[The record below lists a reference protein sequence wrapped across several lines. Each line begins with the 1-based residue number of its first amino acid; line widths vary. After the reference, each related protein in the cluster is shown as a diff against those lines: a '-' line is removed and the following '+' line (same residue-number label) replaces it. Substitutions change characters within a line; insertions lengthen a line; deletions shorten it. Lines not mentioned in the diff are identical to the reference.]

1 MSAIFLTTHTVAN
14 YPGNTYFSHETEGG
28 VMAASVLVEPQ
39 RNAKKQDGAPVASL
53 REVTKK
59 FGGQVALDRFSLQL
73 HAGEVVALLGP
84 NGAGK
89 TTAVRLLLGLSQAT
103 SGEVKIFG
111 GNPRDRASRLRLGA
125 MLQVG
130 RMPETL
136 RVREHLQ
143 LFSSYYA
150 QPRPLNELLAIAG
163 LEGLEERLFG
173 TLSGGQ
179 KQRVL
184 FALALCGDPDLIC
197 LDEPTLG
204 MDVEAR
210 RAMWEQ
216 VRKLAARG
224 KTILLTTHYLEEAD
238 ALASRI
244 VVIQRGKVIAEG
256 TPQELKSADG
266 SRSIR
271 CTTSLQASFVSALPG
286 VTSVEQ
292 DGDVMLVRTHRPEA
306 VLRTMLAHDAAL
318 SGLEVRAAALED
330 AFLALTTNTTAA
342 VQ

>member
-1 MSAIFLTTHTVAN
+1 
-14 YPGNTYFSHETEGG
+14 
-28 VMAASVLVEPQ
+28 MAASVILEPCQ
-39 RNAKKQDGAPVASL
+39 NATDNAAPSVIASL
-53 REVTKK
+53 RSVTKK
-59 FGGQVALDRFSLQL
+59 FGQQIALDRLSLELRQ
-73 HAGEVVALLGP
+73 GEVVALLGP

-89 TTAVRLLLGLSQAT
+89 TTAVRLLLGLSEAT
-103 SGEVKIFG
+103 SGEVSIFG

-143 LFSSYYA
+143 LFSSYYDH
-150 QPRPLNELLAIAG
+150 PRTLDELLAVAG
-163 LEGLEERLFG
+163 LEGLQERLFG

-216 VRKLAARG
+216 VRKLAAAG

-244 VVIQRGKVIAEG
+244 IVVQKGKVIAEG
-256 TPQELKSADG
+256 TPKELKAADQ
-266 SRSIR
+266 SRTIR
-271 CTTSLQASFVSALPG
+271 CTTSLQPSFVSALAG

-292 DGDVMLVRTHRPEA
+292 EGSTMLVRTQAPEFL
-306 VLRTMLAHDAAL
+306 LRIMLERDPAL

-330 AFLALTTNTTAA
+330 AFLALTNQTNA
-342 VQ
+342 VTR

>member
-1 MSAIFLTTHTVAN
+1 M
-14 YPGNTYFSHETEGG
+14 EGL
-28 VMAASVLVEPQ
+28 MATSVFVEPCQ
-39 RNAKKQDGAPVASL
+39 NATNQNLESSVIASL
-53 REVTKK
+53 RGVTKQ
-59 FGGQVALDRFSLQL
+59 FGRQIALDRLSLELRQ
-73 HAGEVVALLGP
+73 GEVVALLGP

-103 SGEVKIFG
+103 SGEVSIFG

-143 LFSSYYA
+143 LFRSYYDN
-150 QPRPLNELLAIAG
+150 PRPLDELLAVAG
-163 LEGLEERLFG
+163 LEGLEARMFG

-244 VVIQRGKVIAEG
+244 IVIQKGTVIAEG
-256 TPQELKSADG
+256 TPAELKAGDQ
-266 SRSIR
+266 SRTIR
-271 CTTSLQASFVSALPG
+271 CTTSLQLSFVSALPG

-292 DGDVMLVRTHRPEA
+292 DGNTMLVRTQTPEP
-306 VLRTMLAHDAAL
+306 VLRTMLEQDPAL

-330 AFLALTTNTTAA
+330 AFLALTNQTTA
-342 VQ
+342 VTR

>member
-1 MSAIFLTTHTVAN
+1 
-14 YPGNTYFSHETEGG
+14 
-28 VMAASVLVEPQ
+28 MAASVVLEPCH
-39 RNAKKQDGAPVASL
+39 NTTIGHPEGSVIASL
-53 REVTKK
+53 RSVTKK
-59 FGGQVALDRFSLQL
+59 FGQQVALDCLSLEL
-73 HAGEVVALLGP
+73 RRGEVVALLGP

-103 SGEVKIFG
+103 SGEVRIFG

-150 QPRPLNELLAIAG
+150 NPRPLEELLAVAG
-163 LEGLEERLFG
+163 LEGLEEKLFG

-197 LDEPTLG
+197 LDEPTVG

-244 VVIQRGKVIAEG
+244 VVIQKGKVIAEG
-256 TPQELKSADG
+256 TPQELKTADS

-271 CTTSLQASFVSALPG
+271 CTTSLQPRLFPPYLALPAWSRMA
-286 VTSVEQ
+286 TRCWYERARQKPCFAPCSS
-292 DGDVMLVRTHRPEA
+292 RTLH
-306 VLRTMLAHDAAL
+306 
-318 SGLEVRAAALED
+318 
-330 AFLALTTNTTAA
+330 
-342 VQ
+342 

>member
-1 MSAIFLTTHTVAN
+1 M
-14 YPGNTYFSHETEGG
+14 
-28 VMAASVLVEPQ
+28 
-39 RNAKKQDGAPVASL
+39 
-53 REVTKK
+53 
-59 FGGQVALDRFSLQL
+59 
-73 HAGEVVALLGP
+73 
-84 NGAGK
+84 
-89 TTAVRLLLGLSQAT
+89 
-103 SGEVKIFG
+103 
-111 GNPRDRASRLRLGA
+111 
-125 MLQVG
+125 
-130 RMPETL
+130 
-136 RVREHLQ
+136 
-143 LFSSYYA
+143 
-150 QPRPLNELLAIAG
+150 
-163 LEGLEERLFG
+163 EERFFG

-216 VRKLAARG
+216 VRKLTARG

-244 VVIQRGKVIAEG
+244 VVIQRGKMVAQG
-256 TPQELKSADG
+256 TPQELKTADG

-271 CTTSLQASFVSALPG
+271 CTTSLRASFVSALPG

-292 DGDVMLVRTHRPEA
+292 DGDAMLVRTRTPEA
-306 VLRTMLAHDAAL
+306 VLRTMLMQDATL

-330 AFLALTTNTTAA
+330 AFLALTNQSVTATE
-342 VQ
+342 

>member
-1 MSAIFLTTHTVAN
+1 M
-14 YPGNTYFSHETEGG
+14 
-28 VMAASVLVEPQ
+28 
-39 RNAKKQDGAPVASL
+39 
-53 REVTKK
+53 
-59 FGGQVALDRFSLQL
+59 
-73 HAGEVVALLGP
+73 LGP

-103 SGEVKIFG
+103 SGEVSIFG

-143 LFSSYYA
+143 LFSSYYDH
-150 QPRPLNELLAIAG
+150 PRPLDELLAVAG
-163 LEGLEERLFG
+163 LEGLEARLFG

-179 KQRVL
+179 KQRML

-216 VRKLAARG
+216 VRKLTARG

-244 VVIQRGKVIAEG
+244 IVIQKGKVIAEG
-256 TPQELKSADG
+256 TPAELKAGDK
-266 SRSIR
+266 SRTIR
-271 CTTSLQASFVSALPG
+271 CTTSLQHSFVSALPG

-292 DGDVMLVRTHRPEA
+292 DGNTMLVRTQAPEP
-306 VLRTMLAHDAAL
+306 VLRTMLERDPAL

-330 AFLALTTNTTAA
+330 AFLALTNQTTA
-342 VQ
+342 VTR

>member
-1 MSAIFLTTHTVAN
+1 MAA
-14 YPGNTYFSHETEGG
+14 G
-28 VMAASVLVEPQ
+28 VMVEPHYVAA
-39 RNAKKQDGAPVASL
+39 NEGSTVASL
-53 REVTKK
+53 HSVTKK
-59 FGGQVALDRFSLQL
+59 FGRQTALDRFSLEL
-73 HAGEVVALLGP
+73 RAGEVVALLGP

-103 SGEVKIFG
+103 SGNVEIFG
-111 GNPRDRASRLRLGA
+111 GNPRDRASRMRLGA

-143 LFSSYYA
+143 LFRSYYP
-150 QPRPLNELLAIAG
+150 QPRPLDELLSVAG
-163 LEGLEERLFG
+163 LAGLEERQFG
-173 TLSGGQ
+173 KLSGGQ
-179 KQRVL
+179 KQRML

-216 VRKLAARG
+216 VRKLTARG

-238 ALASRI
+238 ALADRI
-244 VVIQRGKVIAEG
+244 VVIQKGKVIAEG
-256 TPQELKSADG
+256 TPEELKTADG

-271 CTTSLQASFVSALPG
+271 CSTSLTPSFVSAVPG

-292 DGDVMLVRTHRPEA
+292 DGNSMLVRTPTPEA
-306 VLRTMLAHDAAL
+306 VLRTMLASDIAL
-318 SGLEVRAAALED
+318 SGLEVRATALED
-330 AFLALTTNTTAA
+330 AFLALTNQNTP
-342 VQ
+342 VSQ

>member
-1 MSAIFLTTHTVAN
+1 
-14 YPGNTYFSHETEGG
+14 
-28 VMAASVLVEPQ
+28 MAASVLVEPWHKAV
-39 RNAKKQDGAPVASL
+39 NEGAPIASL

-59 FGGQVALDRFSLQL
+59 FGAHVALDRFSLHL
-73 HAGEVVALLGP
+73 HPGEVVALLGP

-89 TTAVRLLLGLSQAT
+89 TTAVRLLLGLSQAS
-103 SGEVKIFG
+103 SGKVEIFG
-111 GNPRDRASRLRLGA
+111 GNPRDRASRMRLGA

-130 RMPETL
+130 RMPDTL

-143 LFSSYYA
+143 LFSSYYPK
-150 QPRPLNELLAIAG
+150 PRPLDELLALAG
-163 LEGLEERLFG
+163 LSGLEERRFG

-179 KQRVL
+179 QQRVL

-216 VRKLAARG
+216 VRTLAARG

-244 VVIQRGKVIAEG
+244 VVIQRGKAIAEG
-256 TPQELKSADG
+256 TPEELKTADG

-271 CTTSLQASFVSALPG
+271 CITSLAPSFVSALPG
-286 VTSVEQ
+286 VTSVGQ
-292 DGDVMLVRTHRPEA
+292 DGDAMLVRTRTPEA
-306 VLRTMLAHDAAL
+306 VLRTMLYEDTTL
-318 SGLEVRAAALED
+318 SGLEVRGAALED
-330 AFLALTTNTTAA
+330 AFVALTGL
-342 VQ
+342 

>member
-1 MSAIFLTTHTVAN
+1 MSAILLTKDTTARGPITGR
-14 YPGNTYFSHETEGG
+14 YLQWEGLWLLTSLWKLATEG
-28 VMAASVLVEPQ
+28 SVI
-39 RNAKKQDGAPVASL
+39 ASL
-53 REVTKK
+53 RSVTKK
-59 FGGQVALDRFSLQL
+59 FGQQIALDCLSLNL
-73 HAGEVVALLGP
+73 RRGEVVALLGP

-103 SGEVKIFG
+103 SGEVRIFG

-150 QPRPLNELLAIAG
+150 SPRPLDELLAIAG
-163 LEGLEERLFG
+163 LEGLENRLFG

-179 KQRVL
+179 KQRML

-216 VRKLAARG
+216 VRKLAAMG

-244 VVIQRGKVIAEG
+244 VVIQKGKVIAEG
-256 TPQELKSADG
+256 TPQELKTADG

-271 CTTSLQASFVSALPG
+271 CTTSLQPSFVSALPG
-286 VTSVEQ
+286 VTGVEP
-292 DGDVMLVRTHRPEA
+292 DGDTMLVRTRTPEA
-306 VLRTMLAHDAAL
+306 VLRIMLEQDATL

-330 AFLALTTNTTAA
+330 AFLALTNNTTSA

>member
-1 MSAIFLTTHTVAN
+1 MSAIFLTKHTVTNRPA
-14 YPGNTYFSHETEGG
+14 NTYFSHETEGG
-28 VMAASVLVEPQ
+28 VMAASVLIEPQ
-39 RNAKKQDGAPVASL
+39 RNAIRHDGSPVASL
-53 REVTKK
+53 HEVTKK
-59 FGGQVALDRFSLQL
+59 FGGQVALDRFTLQL

-103 SGEVKIFG
+103 TGEVEIFG

-150 QPRPLNELLAIAG
+150 NPRPLAELLAVAG
-163 LEGLEERLFG
+163 LEGLENRLFG

-179 KQRVL
+179 KQRML

-210 RAMWEQ
+210 RSMWEQ

-256 TPQELKSADG
+256 TPQELKTADG

-271 CTTSLQASFVSALPG
+271 CTTSLQASFVSDLPG

-292 DGDVMLVRTHRPEA
+292 DGDVMVVRTHRPQA

-330 AFLALTTNTTAA
+330 AFLALTNNTTAA

>member
-1 MSAIFLTTHTVAN
+1 
-14 YPGNTYFSHETEGG
+14 
-28 VMAASVLVEPQ
+28 MAASVLVEPWHKAV
-39 RNAKKQDGAPVASL
+39 NEGAPIASL

-59 FGGQVALDRFSLQL
+59 FGAHVALDRFSLHL
-73 HAGEVVALLGP
+73 HPGEVVALLGP

-89 TTAVRLLLGLSQAT
+89 TTAVRLLLGLSQAS
-103 SGEVKIFG
+103 SGKVEIFG
-111 GNPRDRASRLRLGA
+111 GNPRDRASRMRLGA

-130 RMPETL
+130 RMPDTL

-143 LFSSYYA
+143 LFSSYYPK
-150 QPRPLNELLAIAG
+150 PRPLDELLALAG
-163 LEGLEERLFG
+163 LSGLEERRFG

-179 KQRVL
+179 QQRVL

-216 VRKLAARG
+216 VRTLAARG

-244 VVIQRGKVIAEG
+244 VVIQRGKAIAEG
-256 TPQELKSADG
+256 TPEELKTADG

-271 CTTSLQASFVSALPG
+271 CITSLAPSFVSALPG
-286 VTSVEQ
+286 VTSVGQ
-292 DGDVMLVRTHRPEA
+292 DGDAMLVRTRTPEA
-306 VLRTMLAHDAAL
+306 VLRTMLHEDTTL
-318 SGLEVRAAALED
+318 SGLEVRGAALED
-330 AFLALTTNTTAA
+330 AFVALTGL
-342 VQ
+342 

>member
-1 MSAIFLTTHTVAN
+1 MATTHQKKDSAI
-14 YPGNTYFSHETEGG
+14 
-28 VMAASVLVEPQ
+28 
-39 RNAKKQDGAPVASL
+39 ASL
-53 REVTKK
+53 ENVSKK
-59 FGGQVALDRFSLQL
+59 FGRQIALDRFSLEL
-73 HAGEVVALLGP
+73 RAGEVVALLGP

-103 SGEVKIFG
+103 SGKVTIFG

-150 QPRPLNELLAIAG
+150 QPRPLDELLAIAG
-163 LEGLEERLFG
+163 LEGLAERFFG

-216 VRKLAARG
+216 VRKLTARG

-244 VVIQRGKVIAEG
+244 VVIQRARWLRKA
-256 TPQELKSADG
+256 PRKNL
-266 SRSIR
+266 
-271 CTTSLQASFVSALPG
+271 
-286 VTSVEQ
+286 
-292 DGDVMLVRTHRPEA
+292 RP
-306 VLRTMLAHDAAL
+306 RM
-318 SGLEVRAAALED
+318 VRAPSAAPLRSRLRLFPPYRGLPAWSRMETPCWCER
-330 AFLALTTNTTAA
+330 ARRRRCCAPC
-342 VQ
+342 

>member
-1 MSAIFLTTHTVAN
+1 MSAIFLTKHTS
-14 YPGNTYFSHETEGG
+14 YPALPTAYFFMKPEGG
-28 VMAASVLVEPQ
+28 AMAASVVVEPY
-39 RNAKKQDGAPVASL
+39 RNIENSARAPIASL

-59 FGGQVALDRFSLQL
+59 FGRHVALDQLSLDL

-103 SGEVKIFG
+103 SGKVEIFG
-111 GNPRDRASRLRLGA
+111 GNPRDRASRIRLGA

-143 LFSSYYA
+143 LFRCYYPH
-150 QPRPLNELLAIAG
+150 PRPLDELLAVAG
-163 LEGLEERLFG
+163 LEDLQEKLFG

-184 FALALCGDPDLIC
+184 FALALCGNPDLIC

-210 RAMWEQ
+210 RSMWEQ
-216 VRKLAARG
+216 VRKLSAMG
-224 KTILLTTHYLEEAD
+224 KTVLLTTHYLEEAD

-256 TPQELKSADG
+256 TPAELKHADG
-266 SRSIR
+266 SRAIR
-271 CTTSLQASFVSALPG
+271 CITALPSSFVSAIPG
-286 VTSVEQ
+286 VSSVEQ
-292 DGDVMLVRTHRPEA
+292 DGLVTQLRTQTPEA
-306 VLRTMLAHDAAL
+306 VLRIMLQQDPTL
-318 SGLEVRAAALED
+318 SGLEVRVAALED
-330 AFLALTTNTTAA
+330 AFLALTNQNTTAE
-342 VQ
+342 